1 MLTAVTALVGGSD
14 DAVFSVVQ
22 LLWVNIIMDTF
33 AALSLATD
41 YPTRGVLHRKPEPR
55 GTPVITVSMW
65 KMVLAQSMY
74 QMTVIFILHYGG
86 HAFFAHDSLV
96 QQQRLQTT
104 AFNTYI
110 FMQVFNQTNCRRAD
124 SGLNIFEGVL
134 RNPWFFFVQAVT
146 ITGQLL
152 IVMFGGNA
160 FQTERPTGAQWA
172 TSIVLGLITLPYGA
186 VVRLTP
192 NRWFLWIVK
201 PVRILFHL
209 RMKHRQTKA
218 HRKATSPPKPNLL
231 QRAVSGFRREAIP
244 PNLLLPTVEHVA
256 TAGKRQV
263 APDHSPMRSFEL
275 PVNDTS
281 KIDLSELVRLAK
293 SHQPYLGH
301 RFELHPETHAD
312 DPVLIPLPED
322 SRSQRIPPS
331 QNPVYMRYLGSLSI
345 ASAVVTDTK

>member
-1 MLTAVTALVGGSD
+1 MTALVGGSN

-33 AALSLATD
+33 ASLSLATD

-65 KMVLAQSMY
+65 KMVLAQSIY
-74 QMTVIFILHYGG
+74 QMTVIFVLHYGG
-86 HAFFAHDSLV
+86 HAFFAHDSQV
-96 QQQRLQTT
+96 QQRRLQTT

-146 ITGQLL
+146 ITGQTL

-172 TSIVLGLITLPYGA
+172 TSVVLGLITLPYGA
-186 VVRLTP
+186 MVRLIS

-209 RMKHRQTKA
+209 RMNHKQTKA
-218 HRKATSPPKPNLL
+218 HRKATSYPKPGLL

-244 PNLLLPTVEHVA
+244 PNVLLPTVEN
-256 TAGKRQV
+256 TASSEKRQI
-263 APDHSPMRSFEL
+263 APDQSPIRSFEL
-275 PVNDTS
+275 PINETG
-281 KIDLSELVRLAK
+281 KIDLADLLRLAK
-293 SHQPYLGH
+293 AQQSDPSR
-301 RFELHPETHAD
+301 RFELHPGTHAD
-312 DPVLIPLPED
+312 DPVLIPLSKESHIP
-322 SRSQRIPPS
+322 RLPPS
-331 QNPVYMRYLGSLSI
+331 QDPVYMMYLGSRFTGSI
-345 ASAVVTDTK
+345 S